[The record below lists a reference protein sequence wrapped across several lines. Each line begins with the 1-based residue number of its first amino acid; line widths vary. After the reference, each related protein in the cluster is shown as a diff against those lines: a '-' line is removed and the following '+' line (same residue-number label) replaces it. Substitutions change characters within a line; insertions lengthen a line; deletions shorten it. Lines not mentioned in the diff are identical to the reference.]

1 MISRELQYKGFKI
14 AVDRLARGKWRCVM
28 RKLNGSS
35 IKTSAGLHRELATPA
50 EYESAEKAVDEAMRQ
65 IDDRR
70 LV

>member
-1 MISRELQYKGFKI
+1 
-14 AVDRLARGKWRCVM
+14 M

-50 EYESAEKAVDEAMRQ
+50 DYESAEKAVDEAIRL
-65 IDDRR
+65 IDDRS

>member
-1 MISRELQYKGFKI
+1 
-14 AVDRLARGKWRCVM
+14 M

-50 EYESAEKAVDEAMRQ
+50 AYESPEKAVDEAMRQ
-65 IDDRR
+65 IDDGR